1 MSQAAAPDRT
11 GRDPANETFDRFREC
26 FDRAAAAGIVERCFR
41 VGSVPIRLRF
51 AGEAIVPLY
60 WPAFA
65 PFEAPCRAEEPLE
78 VLIWDSASTG
88 VPAPALDWRLEEP
101 GLDHVARYDGP
112 EVVALQD
119 WGRPALTLA
128 RPAEGLAIQHLPAP
142 ASVNWLDRA
151 SALRFALF
159 ALLRPRGLFLI
170 HAAAVGR
177 AGRAALLAGP
187 SGAGKSTLSVACL
200 LAGMDWAGDDYVALE
215 MNRVPRVH
223 AHHATAKM
231 DAAGVERVGAEQL
244 VAGGGEP
251 PDFKLVL
258 DASRAGA
265 IAPTLQVAAVLV
277 PRRHPGA
284 AAFGPA
290 SASQA
295 YAALAPTTMFQPS
308 SRDRETAAALA
319 ALVQRVPSR
328 SLLLGEEP
336 AENVRA
342 VAEALDG
349 LG

>member
-1 MSQAAAPDRT
+1 VRPTAAPDPR
-11 GRDPANETFDRFREC
+11 GPDPASETFERFHDGFWE
-26 FDRAAAAGIVERCFR
+26 AAGEEPLERCFR
-41 VGSVPIRLRF
+41 VGAVGIRLRF
-51 AGEAIVPLY
+51 AGEALVPLY

-65 PFEAPCRAEEPLE
+65 PFEAPLDGEDPLE

-88 VPAPALDWRLEEP
+88 VPAPVLDWRIEDP
-101 GLDHVARYDGP
+101 GLDHVARYDGS

-128 RPAEGLAIQHLPAP
+128 RPADGVAIQHLPAP

-151 SALRFALF
+151 SALRFALV

-177 AGRAALLAGP
+177 GGRAALLAGP

-200 LAGMDWAGDDYVALE
+200 LAGMEWAGDDYVALE
-215 MNRVPRVH
+215 INGRPRVH

-231 DAAGVERVGAEQL
+231 DAAGVERVGAGDL

-258 DASRAGA
+258 DAARAAA
-265 IAPTLQVAAVLV
+265 IAPTLDVGAILV
-277 PRRHPGA
+277 PRRHSGA
-284 AAFGPA
+284 AALGPA
-290 SASQA
+290 SAAQA

-319 ALVQRVPSR
+319 ALVQRVPAR
-328 SLLLGEEP
+328 SLLLGGDPE
-336 AENVRA
+336 ENVRA